1 VSAPTLAATPA
12 LDPHPTRTTDPGWS
26 QVVDPGRFADSVPYE
41 VFEAMRAVGPIVWV
55 DEPAV
60 DHLPPGTGFWGVV
73 GHAEV
78 GRVLRTPKEFSSSL
92 GLTQVYDAPPP
103 LLPVFRTMMINM
115 DPPVHSRLR
124 GLLTKAFTPAAVR
137 RLQHDIER
145 RCAELVDAVTPAPGE
160 TAECDF
166 ARDVVTELPLQT
178 LADLLG
184 MPVSDRWLMFD
195 WANRVIGMLDEEY
208 TDSGLFDLEHASPMA
223 KVAMAARP
231 QRDARGRMPD
241 SRHPGGM
248 ADLYAYAHELAAH
261 LRRHPGPD
269 IMSLLLTQVDA
280 EGGRVSTDEFEKLF
294 WLFCVAG
301 NETVRNAIPGGMQ
314 ALLSHPEQRAA
325 LWADP
330 EHADVLIEPAV
341 EEMLRW
347 WTPVVHFRRTAAVD
361 TELGGQAVR
370 AGDKVVVFYA
380 AANRDP
386 AVFADPDAFDPA
398 RSPNPHLAFG
408 TGPHFCIGAMLARA
422 QMRAMFAELVR
433 RWDHVE
439 PAGPPVRLRAAFQN
453 GIKHQPVRFTAR

>member
-1 VSAPTLAATPA
+1 MSAPTLTATA
-12 LDPHPTRTTDPGWS
+12 RDRHRTEPGWS
-26 QVVDPGRFADSVPYE
+26 QVVDPGRFADSVPHE
-41 VFEAMRAVGPIVWV
+41 VFARMRAVGPVVWV

-60 DHLPPGTGFWGVV
+60 DHLPAGTGFWAVI

-78 GRVLRTPKEFSSSL
+78 GRVLRSPKEFSSAL

-124 GLLTKAFTPAAVR
+124 GLLTKAFTPASVR
-137 RLQHDIER
+137 RVQEVIER
-145 RCAELVDAVTPAPGE
+145 RCAELVDAVTPASGE

-184 MPVSDRWLMFD
+184 MPESDRWLMFD
-195 WANRVIGMLDEEY
+195 WANRVIGMLDDEY
-208 TDSGLFDLEHASPMA
+208 ADSGLFDLEHASPMA
-223 KVAMAARP
+223 RAAMAVRP
-231 QRDARGRMPD
+231 QPDAEGRMPD
-241 SRHPGGM
+241 ARRPGGM
-248 ADLYAYAHELAAH
+248 ADLYAYAGELATH
-261 LRRHPGPD
+261 LRAHPGD
-269 IMSLLLTQVDA
+269 DLMSLLLAQVDG

-314 ALLSHPEQRAA
+314 ALLEHPDRRAE

-330 EHADVLIEPAV
+330 AGADDKITPAV

-361 TELGGQAVR
+361 TELGGVAIST
-370 AGDKVVVFYA
+370 GDKVVVFFS

-386 AVFADPDAFDPA
+386 AVFADPDVFDPD
-398 RSPNPHLAFG
+398 RTPNPHIAFG

-422 QMRAMFAELVR
+422 QMRAMFTEVVR
-433 RWDHVE
+433 RWRDVE